1 MILEVTQGSLDF
13 RLLKNVVHT
22 NFVRLADLG
31 SDDQQ
36 VPVVSDG
43 LFWNPY

>member
-1 MILEVTQGSLDF
+1 MV
-13 RLLKNVVHT
+13 NA
-22 NFVRLADLG
+22 NFVRLVALG